1 MADRPG
7 PLQTYP
13 IAHHVRFWMSA
24 PAITVNADAQVSE
37 ALALMQAHS
46 IRRVPVVDGSGQL
59 CGIITYGDI
68 RGAQQQGAVL
78 AVMTRQPLSVGPN
91 ASLREAALLM
101 LDNKI
106 GGLPVVDDTHT
117 IVGVVTE
124 SDLFEALVLY
134 LDRSLPGV

>member
-1 MADRPG
+1 MPDRSEPSK
-7 PLQTYP
+7 PYP
-13 IAHHVRFWMSA
+13 IAHHVRFWMST
-24 PAITVNADAQVSE
+24 PAITVGADAQVSE
-37 ALALMQAHS
+37 ALAIMHEHR

-68 RGAQQQGAVL
+68 RGAKQNGAVF
-78 AVMTRQPLSVGPN
+78 AVMTSLPLTVGPN
-91 ASLREAALLM
+91 TSLRQAALLM

-106 GGLPVVDDTHT
+106 GGLPVVDDAHN

-134 LDRSLPGV
+134 LDRSLPDA